1 MTEPLTPS
9 TPPLP
14 PAAAPGS
21 GPLRPGSAARSRS
34 SAGRARAF
42 RQKQERH
49 RSARR
54 EVVQDLVVVVVIVL
68 GVFAILTARPGGAPN
83 DYVPPSPGP
92 AIAVHLGSPSV
103 TSVSCGNG
111 ESAYAERIPWTN
123 STQPVTTG
131 DVNLRVY
138 EIWDGDYYGDPGAV
152 ANVTSSN
159 VCAGAAPSDTARWYA
174 VLTGPN
180 GTNLLT
186 YTQAHPWV
194 PVTPGPWDFEVEN
207 SSAIVLVSSA
217 LLVGSGRGLAV
228 FGFADGAPVLGAVV
242 L

>member
-1 MTEPLTPS
+1 MTEPRTPS
-9 TPPLP
+9 PPP
-14 PAAAPGS
+14 PSPTVAPS
-21 GPLRPGSAARSRS
+21 AGPLRPGSAARSRS

-42 RQKQERH
+42 RQKQEQH

-54 EVVQDLVVVVVIVL
+54 ELVQDLVVVVVIVL

-83 DYVPPSPGP
+83 DYLPPSPGP
-92 AIAVHLGSPSV
+92 TITVNLGSPSE
-103 TSVSCGNG
+103 TSVTCGDG
-111 ESAYAERIPWTN
+111 GSAYAERIPWTS

-159 VCAGAAPSDTARWYA
+159 VCAGATPSETARWYA
-174 VLTGPN
+174 VLASPN

-207 SSAIVLVSSA
+207 GSAIVLVSSV

-228 FGFADGAPVLGAVV
+228 FGFDDGAPVLGAVV